1 MRKTLIGVVTS
12 DKRAKT
18 RRVEVARL
26 YQHPMYGKI
35 VRGRTVCHVHDENNE
50 THLGD
55 TVEIAECRPRSAL
68 KRWELVRVVKAS
80 TEVDRQARQLASETS
95 PPEENAAAES
105 PSAE

>member
-18 RRVEVARL
+18 RKVEVSRL

-35 VRGRTVCHVHDENNE
+35 VRGRTVCHMHDENNE

-80 TEVDRQARQLASETS
+80 TEVDRQAREL
-95 PPEENAAAES
+95 AAATEQ
-105 PSAE
+105 PAEAAAKE

>member
-18 RRVEVARL
+18 RRVEVSRL
-26 YQHPMYGKI
+26 FQHPIYGKI
-35 VRGRTVCHVHDENNE
+35 VRGKTICHMHDENNE

-55 TVEIAECRPRSAL
+55 TVEIAECRPRSAQ

-80 TEVDRQARQLASETS
+80 TDVDRQARRLAEESEQPT
-95 PPEENAAAES
+95 AEAT
-105 PSAE
+105 AE